1 MNDADSSQSQ
11 PDAQDAASVPAI
23 LPAMLD
29 LVATKWEREAKDILK
44 RPPPATA
51 PKVTSRRIGIHT
63 STSGGVETAAERAY
77 RLGCNTFQIFSS
89 SPRMWKPYELARAQC
104 DEMMRLKEKYG
115 IAPLVIHTSYLVN
128 LASSTSD
135 FLEKSIQAFRA
146 EVERGLA
153 LGAQYLVLHAGS
165 YRGLSRE
172 EGLKRAS
179 DSIGRATHGLDLEGC
194 GFTVLVENAAGAEYS
209 LGSSFEQVT
218 ELVDRLRPVLPVAA
232 CIDTCHTH
240 VAGYDIVSPDG
251 YEYTMNYLENTIG
264 LTNIPVWHCNDAK
277 AARASRLDRHEHI
290 GRGKIGLEPFRRLLN
305 DPRTAHAAFIAET
318 PIDEPGDDQRNV
330 DTLKALIRD

>member
-1 MNDADSSQSQ
+1 SCGKPRAPVLQSHAIALQPASRSSPESFFSVMNDADSSQSQ

-115 IAPLVIHTSYLVN
+115 IA
-128 LASSTSD
+128 
-135 FLEKSIQAFRA
+135 
-146 EVERGLA
+146 
-153 LGAQYLVLHAGS
+153 
-165 YRGLSRE
+165 
-172 EGLKRAS
+172 
-179 DSIGRATHGLDLEGC
+179 
-194 GFTVLVENAAGAEYS
+194 
-209 LGSSFEQVT
+209 
-218 ELVDRLRPVLPVAA
+218 
-232 CIDTCHTH
+232 
-240 VAGYDIVSPDG
+240 
-251 YEYTMNYLENTIG
+251 
-264 LTNIPVWHCNDAK
+264 
-277 AARASRLDRHEHI
+277 
-290 GRGKIGLEPFRRLLN
+290 
-305 DPRTAHAAFIAET
+305 
-318 PIDEPGDDQRNV
+318 
-330 DTLKALIRD
+330 